1 MEFYERA
8 SNYNML
14 SKRKTANIPRS
25 LRELSEKELNEITRA
40 VGDRARA
47 QTVDQKERMKTSLRR
62 ELESTRAKYV
72 SKGKK
77 GA

>member
-1 MEFYERA
+1 
-8 SNYNML
+8 ML